1 MCNIP
6 HCCPP
11 KESGPCLSP
20 CLADH
25 PLRPATRR
33 RLGRPLPHQQAD
45 RPQAHP
51 EARCRFREPARRPVS
66 TSGISAPFDALF
78 PTSGQVAYVLL
89 NRSPLHG
96 LPKEPAPL
104 DLHTLG
110 TPQAFVLS
118 QDQTL
123 QRKSVSPPAP
133 EGERKEH
140 RFREPLPT
148 AKLVLAL
155 SPLFSFQGSPAGEAA
170 LWPASPIDTHSI
182 PKTLTGVNAF
192 CKHLFAKELSS
203 PAHRPGDRGEYST
216 AFHRCQHSSSS
227 VLHH

>member
-1 MCNIP
+1 MRNIP

-51 EARCRFREPARRPVS
+51 EAPCGFRHSFMRSRS

-89 NRSPLHG
+89 NRSPLARR
-96 LPKEPAPL
+96 PKSPCSL

-123 QRKSVSPPAP
+123 HQVLERARRWALGAVWDKSSCRSTARSAQSAARK
-133 EGERKEH
+133 GD
-140 RFREPLPT
+140 
-148 AKLVLAL
+148 
-155 SPLFSFQGSPAGEAA
+155 EAA
-170 LWPASPIDTHSI
+170 SKLGTSRVT
-182 PKTLTGVNAF
+182 TV
-192 CKHLFAKELSS
+192 
-203 PAHRPGDRGEYST
+203 
-216 AFHRCQHSSSS
+216 
-227 VLHH
+227 

>member
-51 EARCRFREPARRPVS
+51 EAIETFRAPTRRSAS
-66 TSGISAPFDALF
+66 TSGISPPFDELF

-89 NRSPLHG
+89 NRSPLAL
-96 LPKEPAPL
+96 LPKEQYPL

-123 QRKSVSPPAP
+123 QRVACLSAAP
-133 EGERKEH
+133 EGATGEHGSMRTAPDRKA
-140 RFREPLPT
+140 RSCCLF
-148 AKLVLAL
+148 
-155 SPLFSFQGSPAGEAA
+155 PLFSCQGSPSG
-170 LWPASPIDTHSI
+170 W
-182 PKTLTGVNAF
+182 
-192 CKHLFAKELSS
+192 
-203 PAHRPGDRGEYST
+203 
-216 AFHRCQHSSSS
+216 
-227 VLHH
+227 

>member
-1 MCNIP
+1 
-6 HCCPP
+6 
-11 KESGPCLSP
+11 P

-51 EARCRFREPARRPVS
+51 EAIETFRAPPRPAAS
-66 TSGISAPFDALF
+66 TSGISPPFDELF

-89 NRSPLHG
+89 NRSPLG
-96 LPKEPAPL
+96 LLPKEQASL

-123 QRKSVSPPAP
+123 QKRSLSPRRP
-133 EGERKEH
+133 EGQRRK
-140 RFREPLPT
+140 RFIGT
-148 AKLVLAL
+148 APDRKARSCCL
-155 SPLFSFQGSPAGEAA
+155 SPLFSFQGSAGCR
-170 LWPASPIDTHSI
+170 LP
-182 PKTLTGVNAF
+182 
-192 CKHLFAKELSS
+192 
-203 PAHRPGDRGEYST
+203 
-216 AFHRCQHSSSS
+216 
-227 VLHH
+227 

>member
-1 MCNIP
+1 LCNIP

-51 EARCRFREPARRPVS
+51 EAIETFRAPTRPSAS
-66 TSGISAPFDALF
+66 TSGISPPFDELF

-89 NRSPLHG
+89 NRSPLAR
-96 LPKEPAPL
+96 LPKEPYPL

-123 QRKSVSPPAP
+123 HQDWSWQRQGLPARSPPRGGP
-133 EGERKEH
+133 YQQRCD
-140 RFREPLPT
+140 
-148 AKLVLAL
+148 
-155 SPLFSFQGSPAGEAA
+155 EAA
-170 LWPASPIDTHSI
+170 SKLGTSRVT
-182 PKTLTGVNAF
+182 TV
-192 CKHLFAKELSS
+192 
-203 PAHRPGDRGEYST
+203 
-216 AFHRCQHSSSS
+216 
-227 VLHH
+227 

>member
-1 MCNIP
+1 LCNIP

-33 RLGRPLPHQQAD
+33 RLGRPLPHQLAD

-51 EARCRFREPARRPVS
+51 EATCAFREPTRQSAS
-66 TSGISAPFDALF
+66 TSGISPPFDELF

-89 NRSPLHG
+89 NRSPLNG
-96 LPKEPAPL
+96 PPKGTAPL

-123 QRKSVSPPAP
+123 QRKSASPPRPKATSRVFGSLNRSRP
-133 EGERKEH
+133 QSSFLLFPH
-140 RFREPLPT
+140 C
-148 AKLVLAL
+148 LVFKDPQ
-155 SPLFSFQGSPAGEAA
+155 SVRRRCG
-170 LWPASPIDTHSI
+170 
-182 PKTLTGVNAF
+182 
-192 CKHLFAKELSS
+192 
-203 PAHRPGDRGEYST
+203 RPPRMT
-216 AFHRCQHSSSS
+216 P
-227 VLHH
+227 VV

>member
-51 EARCRFREPARRPVS
+51 EAACAFRAPPRRAGS
-66 TSGISAPFDALF
+66 TSGISAPFGALF

-89 NRSPLHG
+89 NRLPLERKPKSP
-96 LPKEPAPL
+96 PSL

-110 TPQAFVLS
+110 TPLAFVLS

-123 QRKSVSPPAP
+123 QMKVALCLGSPFAAAP
-133 EGERKEH
+133 KPGGERGPEAETG
-140 RFREPLPT
+140 FQAPLP
-148 AKLVLAL
+148 AASSLARL
-155 SPLFSFQGSPAGEAA
+155 SPLFSCQGSP
-170 LWPASPIDTHSI
+170 
-182 PKTLTGVNAF
+182 
-192 CKHLFAKELSS
+192 
-203 PAHRPGDRGEYST
+203 RRGSGWT
-216 AFHRCQHSSSS
+216 TTPF
-227 VLHH
+227 

>member
-1 MCNIP
+1 LCNIP

-33 RLGRPLPHQQAD
+33 RLGRPLPHQLAD

-51 EARCRFREPARRPVS
+51 EARCRFREPLRRAAS

-89 NRSPLHG
+89 NRSPLTG
-96 LPKEPAPL
+96 LPKEPDPL

-123 QRKSVSPPAP
+123 QRKSVSPPARGP
-133 EGERKEH
+133 TEETVLGTAPDRKA
-140 RFREPLPT
+140 RSCC
-148 AKLVLAL
+148 L
-155 SPLFSFQGSPAGEAA
+155 SPLFSCQGSPDRRGGAMSNLTDKRAG
-170 LWPASPIDTHSI
+170 
-182 PKTLTGVNAF
+182 
-192 CKHLFAKELSS
+192 LSS
-203 PAHRPGDRGEYST
+203 RREAYY
-216 AFHRCQHSSSS
+216 RC
-227 VLHH
+227 L

>member
-51 EARCRFREPARRPVS
+51 EAICTFREPTRPSAS
-66 TSGISAPFDALF
+66 TSGISPPFDELF

-89 NRSPLHG
+89 NRSPLAWR
-96 LPKEPAPL
+96 PKSPCSL

-123 QRKSVSPPAP
+123 QREVC
-133 EGERKEH
+133 
-140 RFREPLPT
+140 L
-148 AKLVLAL
+148 
-155 SPLFSFQGSPAGEAA
+155 PAGPKAA
-170 LWPASPIDTHSI
+170 GENGSRNRSRPQSSFL
-182 PKTLTGVNAF
+182 
-192 CKHLFAKELSS
+192 LSF
-203 PAHRPGDRGEYST
+203 PT
-216 AFHRCQHSSSS
+216 
-227 VLHH
+227 V

>member
-1 MCNIP
+1 MCKIP

-33 RLGRPLPHQQAD
+33 SLGRPLPHQQAD

-51 EARCRFREPARRPVS
+51 EAACAFRAPPRRAAS
-66 TSGISAPFDALF
+66 TSGISAPFGALF

-89 NRSPLHG
+89 NRSPLG
-96 LPKEPAPL
+96 ARPKPDTPL

-123 QRKSVSPPAP
+123 KWKVRLSLPGP
-133 EGERKEH
+133 EGPDRERMWFPPPFLVRKAVS
-140 RFREPLPT
+140 LVPT
-148 AKLVLAL
+148 V
-155 SPLFSFQGSPAGEAA
+155 
-170 LWPASPIDTHSI
+170 
-182 PKTLTGVNAF
+182 
-192 CKHLFAKELSS
+192 
-203 PAHRPGDRGEYST
+203 
-216 AFHRCQHSSSS
+216 
-227 VLHH
+227 

>member
-33 RLGRPLPHQQAD
+33 SLGRPLPHQQAD

-51 EARCRFREPARRPVS
+51 EAPCGFRHPRMRGGS
-66 TSGISAPFDALF
+66 TSGISAAFAVLF

-89 NRSPLHG
+89 NRSPLAG
-96 LPKEPAPL
+96 RPKPPCSL

-123 QRKSVSPPAP
+123 QREVC
-133 EGERKEH
+133 
-140 RFREPLPT
+140 LPDDP
-148 AKLVLAL
+148 KAL
-155 SPLFSFQGSPAGEAA
+155 GGNGSRNRSRPQSSF
-170 LWPASPIDTHSI
+170 L
-182 PKTLTGVNAF
+182 
-192 CKHLFAKELSS
+192 LSF
-203 PAHRPGDRGEYST
+203 PT
-216 AFHRCQHSSSS
+216 
-227 VLHH
+227 V

>member
-51 EARCRFREPARRPVS
+51 EAHCCFGAGDRRRRS
-66 TSGISAPFDALF
+66 TCGISPPFDELS

-89 NRSPLHG
+89 NRSPLKYF
-96 LPKEPAPL
+96 PKEIPPL

-123 QRKSVSPPAP
+123 KRKFSGCSHGSSPGPRACAPAP
-133 EGERKEH
+133 RAV
-140 RFREPLPT
+140 RAPNRCPST
-148 AKLVLAL
+148 APDRSIYSRL
-155 SPLFSFQGSPAGEAA
+155 SPLFSFQGSAA
-170 LWPASPIDTHSI
+170 AA
-182 PKTLTGVNAF
+182 TGQR
-192 CKHLFAKELSS
+192 
-203 PAHRPGDRGEYST
+203 RP
-216 AFHRCQHSSSS
+216 
-227 VLHH
+227 

>member
-1 MCNIP
+1 MRVPSRARWILASRLFFPSDRALRPEGLHHPRGVAASGFPPLCNIP

-51 EARCRFREPARRPVS
+51 EAACAFRAPPRRAVS
-66 TSGISAPFDALF
+66 TSGISPPFDGLF

-96 LPKEPAPL
+96 PPKGSAPL

-123 QRKSVSPPAP
+123 QRKS
-133 EGERKEH
+133 
-140 RFREPLPT
+140 
-148 AKLVLAL
+148 
-155 SPLFSFQGSPAGEAA
+155 
-170 LWPASPIDTHSI
+170 ASR
-182 PKTLTGVNAF
+182 TLT
-192 CKHLFAKELSS
+192 
-203 PAHRPGDRGEYST
+203 RR
-216 AFHRCQHSSSS
+216 
-227 VLHH
+227 

>member
-1 MCNIP
+1 MRNIP

-51 EARCRFREPARRPVS
+51 EATFAFRAPTRQSAS
-66 TSGISAPFDALF
+66 TSGISPPFDELF

-89 NRSPLHG
+89 NRSPLAL
-96 LPKEPAPL
+96 LPKEQYPL

-123 QRKSVSPPAP
+123 QREVC
-133 EGERKEH
+133 
-140 RFREPLPT
+140 LPDDP
-148 AKLVLAL
+148 KAL
-155 SPLFSFQGSPAGEAA
+155 GGNGSRNRSRPQSSF
-170 LWPASPIDTHSI
+170 L
-182 PKTLTGVNAF
+182 
-192 CKHLFAKELSS
+192 LSF
-203 PAHRPGDRGEYST
+203 PT
-216 AFHRCQHSSSS
+216 
-227 VLHH
+227 V

>member
-89 NRSPLHG
+89 NRSPLNG
-96 LPKEPAPL
+96 RPKAPAPL

-123 QRKSVSPPAP
+123 HTIFTKRTQPKSGPRHCQSL
-133 EGERKEH
+133 G
-140 RFREPLPT
+140 
-148 AKLVLAL
+148 
-155 SPLFSFQGSPAGEAA
+155 
-170 LWPASPIDTHSI
+170 
-182 PKTLTGVNAF
+182 
-192 CKHLFAKELSS
+192 LFAILDIEC
-203 PAHRPGDRGEYST
+203 A
-216 AFHRCQHSSSS
+216 
-227 VLHH
+227 VLDFSIRNPQSAIRN

>member
-1 MCNIP
+1 LCNIP

-33 RLGRPLPHQQAD
+33 RLGRPLPHQLAD

-51 EARCRFREPARRPVS
+51 EATFAFRAPTRQSAS
-66 TSGISAPFDALF
+66 TSGISPPFDELF

-89 NRSPLHG
+89 NRSPLG
-96 LPKEPAPL
+96 GPPKGSASL

-123 QRKSVSPPAP
+123 QRVVCLSLTPKSE
-133 EGERKEH
+133 EGNGSMRTHPDRKA
-140 RFREPLPT
+140 RSCC
-148 AKLVLAL
+148 L
-155 SPLFSFQGSPAGEAA
+155 SPLFSFQGSA
-170 LWPASPIDTHSI
+170 DCRH
-182 PKTLTGVNAF
+182 LTAKDIIHRTPVAVKKDLGV
-192 CKHLFAKELSS
+192 L
-203 PAHRPGDRGEYST
+203 
-216 AFHRCQHSSSS
+216 
-227 VLHH
+227 

>member
-1 MCNIP
+1 LRKIP

-33 RLGRPLPHQQAD
+33 RLGRPSPHQQAD

-51 EARCRFREPARRPVS
+51 EAHRCFGERRRPSVS
-66 TSGISAPFDALF
+66 TCGISPAFAELS

-89 NRSPLHG
+89 NRSPLN
-96 LPKEPAPL
+96 LKPKPQAPL

-123 QRKSVSPPAP
+123 MWKVAPHPGSRSPPNKETGSRDLPGRSSVS
-133 EGERKEH
+133 
-140 RFREPLPT
+140 LVPT
-148 AKLVLAL
+148 V
-155 SPLFSFQGSPAGEAA
+155 
-170 LWPASPIDTHSI
+170 
-182 PKTLTGVNAF
+182 
-192 CKHLFAKELSS
+192 
-203 PAHRPGDRGEYST
+203 
-216 AFHRCQHSSSS
+216 
-227 VLHH
+227 

>member
-1 MCNIP
+1 LCNIP

-33 RLGRPLPHQQAD
+33 RLGRPLPHQLAD

-51 EARCRFREPARRPVS
+51 EATCAFREPTRQSAS
-66 TSGISAPFDALF
+66 TSGISPPFDELF

-89 NRSPLHG
+89 NRSPLG
-96 LPKEPAPL
+96 GPPKGSTSL

-123 QRKSVSPPAP
+123 QSESLSLPRSEEHQKKTVPFRTHPDRKARSCC
-133 EGERKEH
+133 
-140 RFREPLPT
+140 
-148 AKLVLAL
+148 L
-155 SPLFSFQGSPAGEAA
+155 SPLFSFQGSPSE
-170 LWPASPIDTHSI
+170 
-182 PKTLTGVNAF
+182 
-192 CKHLFAKELSS
+192 
-203 PAHRPGDRGEYST
+203 
-216 AFHRCQHSSSS
+216 
-227 VLHH
+227 

>member
-1 MCNIP
+1 LCNIP

-51 EARCRFREPARRPVS
+51 EAHRCFREPPRRAAS

-89 NRSPLHG
+89 NRSPLARG
-96 LPKEPAPL
+96 PKPSHPL

-123 QRKSVSPPAP
+123 QRKVAP
-133 EGERKEH
+133 
-140 RFREPLPT
+140 PLPPLT
-148 AKLVLAL
+148 SKKPEKVVPNHPSWPQSCLACPHCLVFKD
-155 SPLFSFQGSPAGEAA
+155 PHG
-170 LWPASPIDTHSI
+170 
-182 PKTLTGVNAF
+182 
-192 CKHLFAKELSS
+192 
-203 PAHRPGDRGEYST
+203 RGD
-216 AFHRCQHSSSS
+216 CLV
-227 VLHH
+227 VLPV